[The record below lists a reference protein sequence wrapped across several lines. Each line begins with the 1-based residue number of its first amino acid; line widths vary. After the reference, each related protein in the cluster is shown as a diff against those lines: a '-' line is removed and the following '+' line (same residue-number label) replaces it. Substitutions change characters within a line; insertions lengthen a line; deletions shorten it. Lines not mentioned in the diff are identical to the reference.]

1 MSERIGHGD
10 GVELTNIS
18 EECTLCGAD
27 VISMIANEGFV
38 SQTTGPIFRTQVYEV
53 FPPRLRGASFSVTI
67 EVSVACS
74 VSSELL
80 EVALPERLC
89 ESTILPNDL
98 VRETRLVRLTYIQAS
113 GPQETLALYEIK
125 DRNGIQAPCESLL
138 VILSEAFAIF
148 FVPVR

>member
-1 MSERIGHGD
+1 MWNLPTSVRSARSAG
-10 GVELTNIS
+10 L
-18 EECTLCGAD
+18 D

-38 SQTTGPIFRTQVYEV
+38 SQTTRPIFRTQVYEV
-53 FPPRLRGASFSVTI
+53 LPPRLRGASFSVTI

-80 EVALPERLC
+80 EVALPERPC
-89 ESTILPNDL
+89 ESTILPNDP

-113 GPQETLALYEIK
+113 GPRRRWHFMRSKTATGS
-125 DRNGIQAPCESLL
+125 RAPCESLL